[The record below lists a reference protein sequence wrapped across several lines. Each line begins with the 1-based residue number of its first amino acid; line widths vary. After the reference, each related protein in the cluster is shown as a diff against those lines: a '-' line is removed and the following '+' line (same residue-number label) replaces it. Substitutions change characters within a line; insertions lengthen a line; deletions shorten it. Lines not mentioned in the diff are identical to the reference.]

1 MSQFKSTAETSSA
14 DQVTNR
20 KLEHIDALVKDPE
33 IERRNKADLQGFEQI
48 RLMHRAMPECDFAN
62 INTTTTFLNKTI
74 SFPFLISSMT
84 GGSANNLGNINI
96 HLAEAAEA
104 CNVPMA
110 VGSQRA
116 MIVDEAA
123 KLSFELR
130 KYAPNVPLIANM
142 GAVQLNYGFGLDEA
156 RRAVDVLEADALYL
170 HLNPLQEVIQPEGD
184 TDFANLANKIHAL
197 AQNIEVPI
205 ILKEVGCGLSPKDI
219 ELGLQAGIKYFDVAG
234 RGGTSWSRIEA
245 HRSENDLGILFQD
258 WGLTTLESL
267 QLAKPYQEKA
277 QFLASGG
284 IRNGIDMIKAVIM
297 GGRLCGVAAPLL
309 APAQKS
315 TQDVVSKIVQFQQE
329 FQTAQFLLGVE
340 NTDTLHLNT
349 ALISPFNG
357 FDNK

>member
-1 MSQFKSTAETSSA
+1 MSQFKSTTETSSA

-20 KLEHIDALVKDPE
+20 KQEHIDALANDPD
-33 IERRNKADLQGFEQI
+33 IERRNKADLQGFDQI
-48 RLMHRAMPECDFAN
+48 RLMHRAMPECNFTN
-62 INTTTTFLNKTI
+62 INTATTFLEKSI

-84 GGSANNLGNINI
+84 GGAANNLGNINI

-116 MIVDEAA
+116 MIVDDAA

-184 TDFANLANKIHAL
+184 TNFANLANKIHAL
-197 AQNIEVPI
+197 AENIEVPI
-205 ILKEVGCGLSPKDI
+205 ILKEVGCGLSPQDI
-219 ELGLQAGIKYFDVAG
+219 ELGLQAGIQYFDIAG

-245 HRSENDLGILFQD
+245 HRSVNDLGILFQD

-315 TQDVVSKIVQFQQE
+315 TQDVVNKIVQFQQE

-340 NTDTLHLNT
+340 NNDALHLNT